1 MTFHDLYQ
9 RTPDAQ
15 QSKINQLMIPR
26 PNTATK
32 TIISDSSSA
41 AKALEGIAD
50 SKRFMCDQK
59 HKLHQIQHWF
69 KLVRKREKQMVQ
81 DAVPEIQTLKI

>member
-9 RTPDAQ
+9 RTPDSQ

-26 PNTATK
+26 PKTITK
-32 TIISDSSSA
+32 TVISNSSSA

-50 SKRFMCDQK
+50 SKRFMSYQK
-59 HKLHQIQHWF
+59 QKLHQIQHWF
-69 KLVRKREKQMVQ
+69 KLVR
-81 DAVPEIQTLKI
+81 